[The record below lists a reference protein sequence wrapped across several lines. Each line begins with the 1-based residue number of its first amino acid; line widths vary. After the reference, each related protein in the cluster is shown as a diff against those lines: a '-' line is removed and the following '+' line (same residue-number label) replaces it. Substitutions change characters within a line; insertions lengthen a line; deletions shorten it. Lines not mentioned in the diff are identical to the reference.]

1 MIFRQYLFAICFI
14 TFSNVLFSQDINDS
28 DEEYYDDEFYSLYD
42 YSLEG
47 QKMFV
52 EDLLDTAGYIIKS
65 IETYQTLPNNSRIF
79 RVDLENSDGGFIFI
93 RWDKKKKENYV
104 DNKLIDSEIYYNLNA
119 AKEIKRK
126 QTEKESFGIEDIAI
140 QASDQEKITTEEIT
154 LLRQEYK
161 EMIEERE
168 EQEKKE
174 EK

>member
-1 MIFRQYLFAICFI
+1 MIFRQYLFAICFL

-79 RVDLENSDGGFIFI
+79 RVDIENSDGGFIFI
-93 RWDKKKKENYV
+93 RWDKKNKENYV

-126 QTEKESFGIEDIAI
+126 QTDQESFGIEDIAI
-140 QASDQEKITTEEIT
+140 QASDQQKITTEEIT
-154 LLRQEYK
+154 ILREEYK
-161 EMIEERE
+161 KMKEERE
-168 EQEKKE
+168 EKNN
-174 EK
+174 

>member
-1 MIFRQYLFAICFI
+1 MIFRQYLFAICFL

-28 DEEYYDDEFYSLYD
+28 DEEYYNDEFYSLYD

-79 RVDLENSDGGFIFI
+79 RVDIENSDGGFIFI
-93 RWDKKKKENYV
+93 RWDKKNKENYI

-126 QTEKESFGIEDIAI
+126 QTDQESFGIEDIAI
-140 QASDQEKITTEEIT
+140 QASDQQKITTEEIT
-154 LLRQEYK
+154 ILREEYQK
-161 EMIEERE
+161 MKEERE
-168 EQEKKE
+168 KVDY
-174 EK
+174 

>member
-1 MIFRQYLFAICFI
+1 MIFRQYLFAISFI

-104 DNKLIDSEIYYNLNA
+104 DNKLIDSKIYYNLNA

>member
-1 MIFRQYLFAICFI
+1 MIFRHYLFAICFL
-14 TFSNVLFSQDINDS
+14 TFSNVLFSQDLNDS
-28 DEEYYDDEFYSLYD
+28 DEEYYNDEFYSLYD

-79 RVDLENSDGGFIFI
+79 RVDLENSDSGFIFI
-93 RWDKKKKENYV
+93 RWDKKNKENYI

-126 QTEKESFGIEDIAI
+126 QTDLESFGIEDIAI
-140 QASDQEKITTEEIT
+140 QASDQQKITTEEIT
-154 LLRQEYK
+154 ILREEYQK
-161 EMIEERE
+161 MKEERE
-168 EQEKKE
+168 KVDD
-174 EK
+174 

>member
-1 MIFRQYLFAICFI
+1 MIFRQYLFAICFL

-28 DEEYYDDEFYSLYD
+28 NEEYYDDEFYSLYD

-79 RVDLENSDGGFIFI
+79 RVDIENSDGGFIFI
-93 RWDKKKKENYV
+93 RWDKKNKENYV

-126 QTEKESFGIEDIAI
+126 QTDQESFGIEDIAI
-140 QASDQEKITTEEIT
+140 QASDQQKITTEEIT
-154 LLRQEYK
+154 ILREEYK
-161 EMIEERE
+161 KMKEERE
-168 EQEKKE
+168 EKNN
-174 EK
+174 

>member
-1 MIFRQYLFAICFI
+1 MIFRQYLFAICFL

-28 DEEYYDDEFYSLYD
+28 DAEYYNDEFYSLYD

-126 QTEKESFGIEDIAI
+126 QTDKESFGIEDIAI

>member
-1 MIFRQYLFAICFI
+1 MIYRQYLFAICFL
-14 TFSNVLFSQDINDS
+14 TFSNILFSQDINDS
-28 DEEYYDDEFYSLYD
+28 DEEYYNDEFYSLYD

-79 RVDLENSDGGFIFI
+79 RVDLENSDSGFIFI
-93 RWDKKKKENYV
+93 RWDKKNKENYI

-126 QTEKESFGIEDIAI
+126 QTDLESFGIEDIAI
-140 QASDQEKITTEEIT
+140 QASDQQKITTEEIT
-154 LLRQEYK
+154 ILREEYQK
-161 EMIEERE
+161 MKEERE
-168 EQEKKE
+168 KVDN
-174 EK
+174 

>member
-1 MIFRQYLFAICFI
+1 MIFRQYLFAICFL

-28 DEEYYDDEFYSLYD
+28 DEEYYNDEFYSLYD

>member
-1 MIFRQYLFAICFI
+1 MIFRQYLFAICFL

-28 DEEYYDDEFYSLYD
+28 DEEYYNDEFYSLYD

-65 IETYQTLPNNSRIF
+65 IETYQTLPNNSRMF

-93 RWDKKKKENYV
+93 RWDKKNKENYI

-126 QTEKESFGIEDIAI
+126 QTDLESFGIEDIAI
-140 QASDQEKITTEEIT
+140 QASDQQKITTEEIT
-154 LLRQEYK
+154 ILREEYQK
-161 EMIEERE
+161 MKEERE
-168 EQEKKE
+168 KVDN
-174 EK
+174 

>member
-1 MIFRQYLFAICFI
+1 MIFRQYLFAICFL

-28 DEEYYDDEFYSLYD
+28 DEEYYNDEFYSLYD

-79 RVDLENSDGGFIFI
+79 RVDLENSDSGFIFI
-93 RWDKKKKENYV
+93 RWDKKNKENYI

-126 QTEKESFGIEDIAI
+126 QTDQESFGIEDIAI
-140 QASDQEKITTEEIT
+140 QASDQQKITTEEIKI
-154 LLRQEYK
+154 LREEYK
-161 EMIEERE
+161 KMKEERE
-168 EQEKKE
+168 EKND
-174 EK
+174 

>member
-1 MIFRQYLFAICFI
+1 MIFRQYLFAICFL

-28 DEEYYDDEFYSLYD
+28 DEEYYNDEFYSLYD

-79 RVDLENSDGGFIFI
+79 RVDLENSDSGFIFI
-93 RWDKKKKENYV
+93 RWDKKNKENYI

-126 QTEKESFGIEDIAI
+126 QTDLESFGIEDIAI
-140 QASDQEKITTEEIT
+140 QASDQQKITTEEIT
-154 LLRQEYK
+154 ILREEYQK
-161 EMIEERE
+161 MKEERE
-168 EQEKKE
+168 KVDN
-174 EK
+174 

>member
-1 MIFRQYLFAICFI
+1 MIFRQNLFAICFL

-28 DEEYYDDEFYSLYD
+28 DEEYYDDEFYSLSD

-79 RVDLENSDGGFIFI
+79 RVDIENSDGGFIFI
-93 RWDKKKKENYV
+93 RWDKKNKENYV

-126 QTEKESFGIEDIAI
+126 QTDQESFGIEDIAI
-140 QASDQEKITTEEIT
+140 QASDQQKITTEEIT
-154 LLRQEYK
+154 ILREEYK
-161 EMIEERE
+161 KMKEERE
-168 EQEKKE
+168 EKNN
-174 EK
+174 

>member
-1 MIFRQYLFAICFI
+1 MIFRQYLFAICYL

-28 DEEYYDDEFYSLYD
+28 DEEYYDDEFYSLSD

-79 RVDLENSDGGFIFI
+79 RVDIENSDGGFIFI
-93 RWDKKKKENYV
+93 RWDKKNKENYV

-126 QTEKESFGIEDIAI
+126 QTDQESFGIEDIAI
-140 QASDQEKITTEEIT
+140 QASDQQKITTEEIT
-154 LLRQEYK
+154 ILREEYK
-161 EMIEERE
+161 KMKEERE
-168 EQEKKE
+168 EKNN
-174 EK
+174 

>member
-1 MIFRQYLFAICFI
+1 MIFRQYLFTICFL

-28 DEEYYDDEFYSLYD
+28 DEEYYNDEFYSLYD

-126 QTEKESFGIEDIAI
+126 QTDKESFGIEDIAI

>member
-1 MIFRQYLFAICFI
+1 MIFRQYLFAICFL

-28 DEEYYDDEFYSLYD
+28 DEEYYNDEFYSLYD

-79 RVDLENSDGGFIFI
+79 RVDLENSDSGFIFI
-93 RWDKKKKENYV
+93 RWDKKNKENYI

-126 QTEKESFGIEDIAI
+126 QTDQESFGIEDIAI
-140 QASDQEKITTEEIT
+140 QASDQQKITTEEIT
-154 LLRQEYK
+154 ILREEYK
-161 EMIEERE
+161 KMKEERE
-168 EQEKKE
+168 EKNN
-174 EK
+174 

>member
-1 MIFRQYLFAICFI
+1 MIFRQYLFAICFL

-28 DEEYYDDEFYSLYD
+28 DEEYYNDEFYSLYD

-79 RVDLENSDGGFIFI
+79 RVDLENNDSGFIFI
-93 RWDKKKKENYV
+93 RWDKKNKENYI

-126 QTEKESFGIEDIAI
+126 QTDQESFGIEDIAI
-140 QASDQEKITTEEIT
+140 QASDQQKITTEEIT
-154 LLRQEYK
+154 ILREEYQK
-161 EMIEERE
+161 MKEERE
-168 EQEKKE
+168 KVDN
-174 EK
+174 

>member
-1 MIFRQYLFAICFI
+1 MIFRQYLFAICFL
-14 TFSNVLFSQDINDS
+14 TFSNVLFSQDINDF

-93 RWDKKKKENYV
+93 RWDKKNKENYV

-119 AKEIKRK
+119 AKEIKRN
-126 QTEKESFGIEDIAI
+126 QTDQESFGIEDISI
-140 QASDQEKITTEEIT
+140 QASDQQKITTEEIT
-154 LLRQEYK
+154 ILREEYK
-161 EMIEERE
+161 KMKKERE
-168 EQEKKE
+168 EKKIN
-174 EK
+174 

>member
-1 MIFRQYLFAICFI
+1 MIFRQYLFAICFL

-28 DEEYYDDEFYSLYD
+28 NEEYYDDEFYSLYD

-93 RWDKKKKENYV
+93 RWDKKNKENYV

-126 QTEKESFGIEDIAI
+126 QTDQESFGIEDIAI
-140 QASDQEKITTEEIT
+140 QASDQQKITTEEIT
-154 LLRQEYK
+154 ILREEYK
-161 EMIEERE
+161 KMKEERE
-168 EQEKKE
+168 EKNN
-174 EK
+174 

>member
-1 MIFRQYLFAICFI
+1 MIFRQYLFAICFL

-28 DEEYYDDEFYSLYD
+28 DEEYYNDEFYSLYD

-126 QTEKESFGIEDIAI
+126 QTDKESFGIEDIAI

>member
-1 MIFRQYLFAICFI
+1 MIFRQYLFAICFL

-28 DEEYYDDEFYSLYD
+28 DEEYYNDEFYSLYD

-79 RVDLENSDGGFIFI
+79 RVDLENSDSGFIFI
-93 RWDKKKKENYV
+93 RWDKKNKENYI

-119 AKEIKRK
+119 AKEIKRT
-126 QTEKESFGIEDIAI
+126 QTDLESFGIEDIAI
-140 QASDQEKITTEEIT
+140 QASDQQKITTEEIT
-154 LLRQEYK
+154 ILREEYQK
-161 EMIEERE
+161 MKEERE
-168 EQEKKE
+168 KVDN
-174 EK
+174 

>member
-1 MIFRQYLFAICFI
+1 MIFRQYLFAICYL

-28 DEEYYDDEFYSLYD
+28 DEEYYNDEFYSLYD
-42 YSLEG
+42 HSLEG

-79 RVDLENSDGGFIFI
+79 RVDIENSDGGFIFI
-93 RWDKKKKENYV
+93 RWDKKNKENYV

-126 QTEKESFGIEDIAI
+126 QTDQESFGIEDIAI
-140 QASDQEKITTEEIT
+140 QASDQQKITTEEIT
-154 LLRQEYK
+154 ILREEYK
-161 EMIEERE
+161 KMKEERE
-168 EQEKKE
+168 EKNN
-174 EK
+174 

>member
-1 MIFRQYLFAICFI
+1 MIFRQYLFAICFL

-28 DEEYYDDEFYSLYD
+28 DEEYYNDEFYSLYD

-119 AKEIKRK
+119 TKEIKRK
-126 QTEKESFGIEDIAI
+126 QTDKESFGIEDIAI

>member
-1 MIFRQYLFAICFI
+1 MIFRQYLFAICFL

-28 DEEYYDDEFYSLYD
+28 NEEYYDDEFYSLYD

-79 RVDLENSDGGFIFI
+79 RVDLENSDSGFIFI
-93 RWDKKKKENYV
+93 RWDKKNKENYI

-126 QTEKESFGIEDIAI
+126 QTDQESFGIEDIAI
-140 QASDQEKITTEEIT
+140 QASDQQKITTEEIT
-154 LLRQEYK
+154 ILREEYK
-161 EMIEERE
+161 KMKEERE
-168 EQEKKE
+168 KVDN
-174 EK
+174 

>member
-1 MIFRQYLFAICFI
+1 MIFRQYLFAICFL

-28 DEEYYDDEFYSLYD
+28 DEEYYNDEFYSLYD

-79 RVDLENSDGGFIFI
+79 RVDLENSDSGFIFI
-93 RWDKKKKENYV
+93 RWDKKNKENYI

-119 AKEIKRK
+119 AEEIKRK
-126 QTEKESFGIEDIAI
+126 QTDLESFGIEDIAI
-140 QASDQEKITTEEIT
+140 QASDQQKITTEEIT
-154 LLRQEYK
+154 ILREEYQK
-161 EMIEERE
+161 MKEERE
-168 EQEKKE
+168 KVDN
-174 EK
+174 

>member
-1 MIFRQYLFAICFI
+1 MIFRQYLFAICFL

-28 DEEYYDDEFYSLYD
+28 DEEYYNDEFYSLYD

-79 RVDLENSDGGFIFI
+79 RVDLENSDSGFIFI
-93 RWDKKKKENYV
+93 RWDKKNKENYI

-119 AKEIKRK
+119 AKEIKRN
-126 QTEKESFGIEDIAI
+126 QTDQESFGIEDIAI
-140 QASDQEKITTEEIT
+140 QASDQQKITTEEIT
-154 LLRQEYK
+154 ILREEYQK
-161 EMIEERE
+161 MREERE
-168 EQEKKE
+168 KVDN
-174 EK
+174 

>member
-1 MIFRQYLFAICFI
+1 MIFRQYLFAICFL

-28 DEEYYDDEFYSLYD
+28 NEEYYDDEFYSLYD

-79 RVDLENSDGGFIFI
+79 RVDIENSDGGFIFI
-93 RWDKKKKENYV
+93 RWDKKNKENYV

-126 QTEKESFGIEDIAI
+126 QTDQESFGIEDIAI
-140 QASDQEKITTEEIT
+140 QASDQQKITTEEIT
-154 LLRQEYK
+154 ILREEYK
-161 EMIEERE
+161 KMKEERK
-168 EQEKKE
+168 EKNN
-174 EK
+174 

>member
-1 MIFRQYLFAICFI
+1 MIFRQYLFAICFL

-28 DEEYYDDEFYSLYD
+28 DEEYYNDEFYSLYD

-79 RVDLENSDGGFIFI
+79 RVDLENSDSGFIFI
-93 RWDKKKKENYV
+93 RWDKKNKENYI

-126 QTEKESFGIEDIAI
+126 QTDLESFGIEDIAI
-140 QASDQEKITTEEIT
+140 QASDQQKITTEEIT
-154 LLRQEYK
+154 ILREEYQK
-161 EMIEERE
+161 MKEERE
-168 EQEKKE
+168 KVDNN
-174 EK
+174 

>member
-1 MIFRQYLFAICFI
+1 MIFRQYLFAICFL

-28 DEEYYDDEFYSLYD
+28 DEEYYNDEFYSLYD

-126 QTEKESFGIEDIAI
+126 QTDKESFGIDDIAI

>member
-1 MIFRQYLFAICFI
+1 MIFRQYLFAICFL

-28 DEEYYDDEFYSLYD
+28 DEEYYNDEFYSLYD

-79 RVDLENSDGGFIFI
+79 RVDLENSDSGFIFI
-93 RWDKKKKENYV
+93 RWDKKNKENYI

-119 AKEIKRK
+119 AKEIKRN
-126 QTEKESFGIEDIAI
+126 QTDQESFGIEDIAI
-140 QASDQEKITTEEIT
+140 QASDQQKITTEEIT
-154 LLRQEYK
+154 ILREEYQK
-161 EMIEERE
+161 MKEERE
-168 EQEKKE
+168 KVDN
-174 EK
+174 

>member
-1 MIFRQYLFAICFI
+1 MIFRQYLFAICFL

-28 DEEYYDDEFYSLYD
+28 DEEYYNDEFYSLYD

-79 RVDLENSDGGFIFI
+79 RVDLENSDSGFIFI
-93 RWDKKKKENYV
+93 RWDKKNKENYI

-126 QTEKESFGIEDIAI
+126 QTDLESFGIEDIAI
-140 QASDQEKITTEEIT
+140 QASDQQKITTEEIT
-154 LLRQEYK
+154 ILREEYQK
-161 EMIEERE
+161 IKEERE
-168 EQEKKE
+168 KVDN
-174 EK
+174 

>member
-1 MIFRQYLFAICFI
+1 MIFRQYLFAICFL

-28 DEEYYDDEFYSLYD
+28 DEEYYNDEFYSLYD

-104 DNKLIDSEIYYNLNA
+104 DNKLIDSEIYYNLNFCVF
-119 AKEIKRK
+119 IKVLIHHKRY
-126 QTEKESFGIEDIAI
+126 SY
-140 QASDQEKITTEEIT
+140 KII
-154 LLRQEYK
+154 YN
-161 EMIEERE
+161 
-168 EQEKKE
+168 
-174 EK
+174 

>member
-1 MIFRQYLFAICFI
+1 MIFRQYLFAICFL

-28 DEEYYDDEFYSLYD
+28 DEEYYNDEFYSLYD

-79 RVDLENSDGGFIFI
+79 RVDLENSDSGFIFI
-93 RWDKKKKENYV
+93 RWDKKNKENYI

-126 QTEKESFGIEDIAI
+126 QTDLESFGIEDIAI
-140 QASDQEKITTEEIT
+140 QASDQQKITTEEIT
-154 LLRQEYK
+154 ILREEYQK
-161 EMIEERE
+161 MKEERE
-168 EQEKKE
+168 EKNN
-174 EK
+174 

>member
-1 MIFRQYLFAICFI
+1 MIFRQYLFAICFL

-93 RWDKKKKENYV
+93 RWDKINKENYV

-126 QTEKESFGIEDIAI
+126 QTDQESFGIEDIAI
-140 QASDQEKITTEEIT
+140 QASDQQKITTEEIT
-154 LLRQEYK
+154 ILREEYK
-161 EMIEERE
+161 KMKEERK
-168 EQEKKE
+168 EKNN
-174 EK
+174 